1 MADDRIECVPSLA
14 TPKPLPRPEPL
25 QKSVYNLD
33 LTPEKRPK
41 VSRNVKARS
50 ELSVPTLN
58 STAKIQLQI
67 EKLKCKKKTTVSQTT
82 SLISDPTIAQYSKS
96 NVLKVT
102 SDSLLCHGMCHYK
115 FLVQAVNIPFN
126 TRVYSDLVSVE
137 VPPSGTADKHTIQ
150 LPHWQHKSTK
160 PVAEPN
166 IADLYPLTSY
176 VCVVGTP
183 RLHI

>member
-1 MADDRIECVPSLA
+1 
-14 TPKPLPRPEPL
+14 
-25 QKSVYNLD
+25 
-33 LTPEKRPK
+33 
-41 VSRNVKARS
+41 
-50 ELSVPTLN
+50 
-58 STAKIQLQI
+58 
-67 EKLKCKKKTTVSQTT
+67 
-82 SLISDPTIAQYSKS
+82 
-96 NVLKVT
+96 
-102 SDSLLCHGMCHYK
+102 MCHYK

-176 VCVVGTP
+176 VCVVGIP
-183 RLHI
+183 RLHIASRFIINDSMFILYGHSYMRFCIIEGRFPNTIVSSDHCIISETASWDNNWSSHEPQLMSPPVNSVYILYHHMFSVH

>member
-58 STAKIQLQI
+58 STTKIQLQI
-67 EKLKCKKKTTVSQTT
+67 EKLKCKKKTAVSQTT

-102 SDSLLCHGMCHYK
+102 SDYHCC
-115 FLVQAVNIPFN
+115 A
-126 TRVYSDLVSVE
+126 T
-137 VPPSGTADKHTIQ
+137 
-150 LPHWQHKSTK
+150 
-160 PVAEPN
+160 
-166 IADLYPLTSY
+166 
-176 VCVVGTP
+176 VCVITNS
-183 RLHI
+183 

>member
-58 STAKIQLQI
+58 STTKIQLQI
-67 EKLKCKKKTTVSQTT
+67 EKLKCKKKTAVSQTT

-102 SDSLLCHGMCHYK
+102 SDYHCC
-115 FLVQAVNIPFN
+115 A
-126 TRVYSDLVSVE
+126 T
-137 VPPSGTADKHTIQ
+137 
-150 LPHWQHKSTK
+150 
-160 PVAEPN
+160 
-166 IADLYPLTSY
+166 
-176 VCVVGTP
+176 VCVITNSQYRPSTYRSTLEYIVISCQQRC
-183 RLHI
+183 RLQEQLISIQYNYHTGSTSQQNLQQNQTLLTCIL